1 MSIRHLAQEI
11 YRLEKEISRLEKV
24 QAAASGQDM
33 QDLSFE
39 ISRLKKKRDELKAR
53 LESRKEKPRF

>member
-11 YRLEKEISRLEKV
+11 YRLEKELARLKKV
-24 QAAASGQDM
+24 QAAAAGQDM
-33 QDLSFE
+33 QDLGFE
-39 ISRLKKKRDELKAR
+39 ISRVKKQRDELKAR